1 MLDVDEKVLFVL
13 ESVPPVLLT
22 ILILYFLKK
31 RPHAFLEQAKDIVLP
46 GVIDIRQDHNLI
58 TLVMESASDNRAWFQ
73 QALEQ
78 VNNRVDH
85 AVEEVQEFGAM
96 GASLS
101 VGSFHLPISP
111 SAKRLL
117 ASDESEAGEADE
129 QMGATSQPDARRTTS
144 QPDARRTTSQPDAR
158 IVDDPSKTTELLIN
172 VKHFVASSF
181 LPMLFIVMHV
191 WSHCMLS
198 REASYDFPAERCMDP
213 DHSTCFYNKEE
224 YSMARWPTYEKLECE
239 EMTKKTFGEANAA
252 NAFYFHQPA
261 EAKFFK
267 CYNFHFTFDNLL
279 AALGDGLT
287 LLALFGLIIIPM
299 SVSDVHRDTD
309 KDEAQL
315 KEEKETLQKK
325 KNLARCRLVL
335 LVALFGASLLV
346 TKALYGKKT
355 NDVIFYLGLPGTILF
370 FIILLVQHM
379 EILQYRLDALEQ
391 DSTAS
396 SSSSAEDEDGFA
408 VGSGPPRARAR
419 RGSNRRAGALLP
431 RKEGP

>member
-1 MLDVDEKVLFVL
+1 
-13 ESVPPVLLT
+13 
-22 ILILYFLKK
+22 
-31 RPHAFLEQAKDIVLP
+31 
-46 GVIDIRQDHNLI
+46 
-58 TLVMESASDNRAWFQ
+58 
-73 QALEQ
+73 
-78 VNNRVDH
+78 
-85 AVEEVQEFGAM
+85 
-96 GASLS
+96 
-101 VGSFHLPISP
+101 
-111 SAKRLL
+111 
-117 ASDESEAGEADE
+117 
-129 QMGATSQPDARRTTS
+129 
-144 QPDARRTTSQPDAR
+144 
-158 IVDDPSKTTELLIN
+158 
-172 VKHFVASSF
+172 
-181 LPMLFIVMHV
+181 
-191 WSHCMLS
+191 
-198 REASYDFPAERCMDP
+198 
-213 DHSTCFYNKEE
+213 
-224 YSMARWPTYEKLECE
+224 MARWPTYEKLECE

-299 SVSDVHRDTD
+299 SVSVVHRDTE

-379 EILQYRLDALEQ
+379 EILQYRLDALEH

-419 RGSNRRAGALLP
+419 RGSKRRAGALLP